1 MRLHATLLSTAS
13 AVAVLVAA
21 ASPAAAQSGGGGS
34 AASQTGAPSQS
45 AASAASKESGT
56 PQSVDEIVVTAQKRT
71 QNLQDVPIVVTTV
84 SRQLLQDTGVNDIK
98 DLQVVTPGLLVTSTT
113 SEGTTTARI
122 RGIGTV
128 GDNVGLE
135 SSVGISIDGVYRPRN
150 GVGFG
155 DLGDVDRIEVL
166 KGPQGTLFGKST
178 SAGVINILTAQP
190 AFDFGAHAEFTA
202 GNYGEVG
209 GSASVTGPIVGDKLA
224 GSFYFAD
231 RQRDGFNRVADAP
244 GPSNQTRDNDRNF
257 YTLRGQLLW
266 LPTDDLSV
274 RTIVDY
280 SHRDEHC
287 CDAVQIRSAGSGSP
301 PVGETAA
308 IVAALGGAG
317 GGEAIN
323 PNPFA
328 RQEFANRPDT
338 QNIIDRGLSVETN
351 YKLHTLGDAT
361 FTNIASV
368 RDWKLVHGGDV
379 DFTTA
384 DLFYQPGTDL
394 DSDEFQTISEE
405 ARVSGKIDRLDYT
418 VGVFY
423 SHEHLRSNFNFL
435 FGPSFTPYLSLLFS
449 GGTNPAFLPQT
460 FGANQPANTGDFDRY
475 RQDDD
480 TVAVFTNDTFHITSK
495 LEFNAGFRFTHDDK
509 SLDSLQTNTGNAG
522 LCAPVNRGV
531 GAIIGKVPAA
541 TAAGLAT
548 IDAVSCL
555 PILSPGF
562 NNFSNHQSE
571 VEDEASGT
579 AKLSYRFN
587 PELLVYGSYAR
598 GYKAG
603 GFNLDRTQCTIGTPG
618 CAPGSAAAVTPLAST
633 RFAPE
638 FVDSYELGAKSTL
651 LDRKLLLN
659 GTLFR
664 QEFDNFQY
672 NTFNG
677 LVFVVTSVPEVVSQ
691 GVDTDFVWFPIH
703 DMSIQG
709 GLTIADTRFQNKD
722 LGALQPA
729 GYQGSGG
736 SRLPLAPLYSASL
749 AATYTH
755 DLIGDYRVRGNFG
768 IKFNS
773 AYNTGSD
780 LDPGKRQGD
789 YALLNARIA
798 FFPRNER
805 YSIEFWADNLTNK
818 DYRQVVFDAGFQNAP
833 TNRQGVLD
841 AFLGSPRTYGV
852 TLRAKY

>member
-1 MRLHATLLSTAS
+1 MRLSAMLLSTAS
-13 AVAVLVAA
+13 AAAVLVAA
-21 ASPAAAQSGGGGS
+21 ASPATAQSGGGS
-34 AASQTGAPSQS
+34 AAAQSGASSQS

-84 SRQLLQDTGVNDIK
+84 SRQLLQDSGVSDIK
-98 DLQVVTPGLLVTSTT
+98 DLQTVVPGLLVTSTT

-190 AFDFGAHAEFTA
+190 SFDFGAHAEFTA
-202 GNYGEVG
+202 GNYGEYG
-209 GSASVTGPIVGDKLA
+209 GSASVTGPLMGDKLA
-224 GSFYFAD
+224 GSLYVAD
-231 RQRDGFNRVADAP
+231 RQRDGFNTVISAP
-244 GPSNQTRDNDRNF
+244 GPSTQTRDQDRNF
-257 YTLRGQLLW
+257 YTIRGQLLW

-274 RTIVDY
+274 RSIIDY
-280 SHRDEHC
+280 THRDERC
-287 CDAVQIRSAGSGSP
+287 CAAVQIRSSGSGTPGSG
-301 PVGETAA
+301 VGETAA
-308 IVAALGGAG
+308 IVSALGGSG

-323 PNPFA
+323 PVPFN
-328 RQEFANRPDT
+328 RVEYANQQDV
-338 QNIIDRGLSVETN
+338 QDIVDRGFSTEVN
-351 YKLHTLGDAT
+351 YKLHALGDASIT
-361 FTNIASV
+361 SVTAV
-368 RDWKLVHGGDV
+368 RDWKLIQGGDT

-384 DLFYQPGTDL
+384 DFLFRPGTDA

-405 ARVSGKIDRLDYT
+405 LRLSGKVDRLDYT
-418 VGVFY
+418 VGAFY
-423 SHEHLRSNFNFL
+423 SHEHLRSNFNLL
-435 FGPSFTPYLSLLFS
+435 FGPAFTPYINALLQ
-449 GGTNPAFLPQT
+449 GVPGA
-460 FGANQPANTGDFDRY
+460 FGAAQPANTGDFDRY

-480 TVAVFTNDTFHITSK
+480 TFAVFTNDTFHITSK
-495 LEFNAGFRFTHDDK
+495 LDFNAGFRFTHDEKD
-509 SLDSLQTNTGNAG
+509 LNSLQTNTGGGA
-522 LCAPVNRGV
+522 LCGRVNGV
-531 GAIIGKVPAA
+531 IGTLPAA
-541 TAAGLAT
+541 TQAALGVV
-548 IDAVSCL
+548 DAVSCL
-555 PILSPGF
+555 PVLSPGF
-562 NNFSNHQSE
+562 NNFANHQSE
-571 VEDEASGT
+571 TENEASGT

-603 GFNLDRTQCTIGTPG
+603 GFNLDRTECTVGAPG
-618 CAPGSAAAVTPLAST
+618 CAPGSAAVNTPLTNT

-651 LDRKLLLN
+651 LNRKLLLN

-664 QEFDNFQY
+664 QEFDNFQF

-677 LVFVVTSVPEVVSQ
+677 LIFVVVSVPEVVSQ
-691 GVDTDFVWFPIH
+691 GLDTDFVWFPIR

-722 LGALQPA
+722 LGILQTA

-736 SRLPLAPLYSASL
+736 SRLPLAPLYSASFS
-749 AATYTH
+749 ATYTH
-755 DLIGDYRVRGNFG
+755 DLFGDFRVRGNAG
-768 IKFNS
+768 VKFSS

-780 LDPGKRQGD
+780 EDPGKRQGD
-789 YALLNARIA
+789 YALVNARIS

-805 YSIEFWADNLTNK
+805 YSLELWAENLFDK
-818 DYRQVVFDAGFQNAP
+818 DYRQVVFDAPFQNAP
-833 TNRQGVLD
+833 TNATGVLD
-841 AFLGSPRTYGV
+841 GFLGQPRTYGV
-852 TLRAKY
+852 TLRAKF

>member
-1 MRLHATLLSTAS
+1 MA
-13 AVAVLVAA
+13 
-21 ASPAAAQSGGGGS
+21 
-34 AASQTGAPSQS
+34 
-45 AASAASKESGT
+45 
-56 PQSVDEIVVTAQKRT
+56 
-71 QNLQDVPIVVTTV
+71 
-84 SRQLLQDTGVNDIK
+84 
-98 DLQVVTPGLLVTSTT
+98 
-113 SEGTTTARI
+113 
-122 RGIGTV
+122 
-128 GDNVGLE
+128 
-135 SSVGISIDGVYRPRN
+135 
-150 GVGFG
+150 
-155 DLGDVDRIEVL
+155 
-166 KGPQGTLFGKST
+166 
-178 SAGVINILTAQP
+178 
-190 AFDFGAHAEFTA
+190 
-202 GNYGEVG
+202 
-209 GSASVTGPIVGDKLA
+209 DKLA

-231 RQRDGFNRVADAP
+231 RQRDGFNHVIDAP
-244 GPSNQTRDNDRNF
+244 GPSTQTRDNDRDF

-266 LPTDDLSV
+266 TPNNDLSV

-280 SHRDEHC
+280 SHRDERC

-328 RQEFANRPDT
+328 RQEYANRPDV
-338 QNIIDRGLSVETN
+338 QDIIDRGVSVEAN
-351 YKLHTLGDAT
+351 YKLHALGDAT

-384 DLFYQPGTDL
+384 DLFYQPGSDL
-394 DSDEFQTISEE
+394 DADEFQTVSEE
-405 ARVSGKIDRLDYT
+405 ARLSGRIERLDYT

-435 FGPSFTPYLSLLFS
+435 FGPAFTPYLSLLFS
-449 GGTNPAFLPQT
+449 GGTNPGYLQQT

-509 SLDSLQTNTGNAG
+509 SLNSLQTNTGGGA
-522 LCAPVNRGV
+522 LCGAVNRAV
-531 GAIIGKVPAA
+531 GGIIGLVPPA
-541 TAAGLAT
+541 TQAGLAT

-555 PILSPGF
+555 PIESPGF

-571 VEDEASGT
+571 VENEVSGT

-603 GFNLDRTQCTIGTPG
+603 GFNLDRVECTVGTPG
-618 CAPGSAAAVTPLAST
+618 CAPGSAAVTTPVTDT

-651 LDRKLLLN
+651 LNRKLLLN

-691 GVDTDFVWFPIH
+691 GVDTDFVWFPVH
-703 DMSIQG
+703 DLSVQG

-722 LGALQPA
+722 LGTLQLA

-755 DLIGDYRVRGNFG
+755 DLIGDFRVRGNFG
-768 IKFNS
+768 VKFNS

-789 YALLNARIA
+789 YALLNARLA
-798 FFPRNER
+798 FFPRGER
-805 YSIEFWADNLTNK
+805 YSIEVWADNLTNK

-841 AFLGSPRTYGV
+841 AFLGAPRTYGV
-852 TLRAKY
+852 TLRAKL